1 MAPFGLMFSGVCLLK
16 KSFSLFSHASSLPR
30 RPVWTGAGACWTVN
44 SSRFVNV
51 IPAVKSLTTIA
62 GAPPKKPLN
71 GYMRFVKQQQP
82 LVVREY
88 PDVKAVDVIRKIAQQ
103 WRTLTADQKQ
113 PFQQASVVAREQFKV
128 DMQRY
133 QSQLTP
139 AQAAALKQERRLRL
153 AKRKA
158 IRRKRELNSLGKP
171 KRPPVV
177 LNIFMAEHFEES
189 RGRPHRLVLRSPE
202 GGGTTQ
208 VGTEE
213 SRGGGTTQGKMKM
226 LREDWTKLSTSQKQC
241 ALQVYMQLAEDDKVR
256 YKNEMKSWEE
266 HMMDIGR
273 EDLIRRKET
282 HKNKT
287 ATKGV
292 KQKSKVNVVK
302 SKSAGATTVRSG
314 EKA

>member
-16 KSFSLFSHASSLPR
+16 KSFSLFSHASSL
-30 RPVWTGAGACWTVN
+30 T
-44 SSRFVNV
+44 RFVNV

-62 GAPPKKPLN
+62 GAPPKRPLN

-171 KRPPVV
+171 KRPRSSF
-177 LNIFMAEHFEES
+177 NIFMAEHFEES
-189 RGRPHRLVLRSPE
+189 RGT
-202 GGGTTQ
+202 TTQ

-213 SRGGGTTQGKMKM
+213 SREGGGGGGGG
-226 LREDWTKLSTSQKQC
+226 
-241 ALQVYMQLAEDDKVR
+241 VYMQLAEDDKVR

-282 HKNKT
+282 HKNRT
-287 ATKGV
+287 ATKGG
-292 KQKSKVNVVK
+292 KQKSKVKVVK
-302 SKSAGATTVRSG
+302 TKSARATTVRSG
-314 EKA
+314 KKA

>member
-16 KSFSLFSHASSLPR
+16 KSFSLFSHASSLTRP
-30 RPVWTGAGACWTVN
+30 PVWTGAGACWTVN

-62 GAPPKKPLN
+62 GAPPKRPLN

-171 KRPPVV
+171 KRPRSSF
-177 LNIFMAEHFEES
+177 NIFMAEHFEES
-189 RGRPHRLVLRSPE
+189 RG
-202 GGGTTQ
+202 T
-208 VGTEE
+208 
-213 SRGGGTTQGKMKM
+213 TTQGKMKM
-226 LREDWTKLSTSQKQC
+226 LREDWTKLSTSQK
-241 ALQVYMQLAEDDKVR
+241 QVYMQLAEDDKVR

-282 HKNKT
+282 HKNRT
-287 ATKGV
+287 ATKGG
-292 KQKSKVNVVK
+292 KQKSKVKVVK
-302 SKSAGATTVRSG
+302 TKSARATTVRSG
-314 EKA
+314 KKA

>member
-16 KSFSLFSHASSLPR
+16 KSFSLFSHASSL
-30 RPVWTGAGACWTVN
+30 T
-44 SSRFVNV
+44 RFVNV

-62 GAPPKKPLN
+62 GAPPKRPLN

-171 KRPPVV
+171 KRPRSSF
-177 LNIFMAEHFEES
+177 NIFMAEHFEES
-189 RGRPHRLVLRSPE
+189 RGTTTQVGTEESRGGGGGGTQVGTEESRGGGAHRLVLRSPGGGEPRRLVLRSPE

-213 SRGGGTTQGKMKM
+213 SRGGGTTQVGTEESRGGGTTQVGTEESRGGEPRRLV
-226 LREDWTKLSTSQKQC
+226 LRSPGGGGGTT
-241 ALQVYMQLAEDDKVR
+241 QVGT
-256 YKNEMKSWEE
+256 EE
-266 HMMDIGR
+266 SR
-273 EDLIRRKET
+273 
-282 HKNKT
+282 
-287 ATKGV
+287 
-292 KQKSKVNVVK
+292 
-302 SKSAGATTVRSG
+302 
-314 EKA
+314 

>member
-1 MAPFGLMFSGVCLLK
+1 MAPFGLLFSGLLK
-16 KSFSLFSHASSLPR
+16 KSLSLFSDASSLIR
-30 RPVWTGAGACWTVN
+30 V
-44 SSRFVNV
+44 VNV
-51 IPAVKSLTTIA
+51 IPAVKSFTTSA
-62 GAPPKKPLN
+62 GAPPKRPLN

-88 PDVKAVDVIRKIAQQ
+88 PDVKAVDVIRKIAHQ

-113 PFQQASVVAREQFKV
+113 PFQQLSVVAREQFKV

-139 AQAAALKQERRLRL
+139 AQAAALKQERRRRL

-171 KRPPVV
+171 KRPRSSF
-177 LNIFMAEHFEES
+177 NIFMAEHFEES
-189 RGRPHRLVLRSPE
+189 K
-202 GGGTTQ
+202 GT
-208 VGTEE
+208 
-213 SRGGGTTQGKMKM
+213 TTQGKMKM
-226 LREDWTKLSTSQKQC
+226 LREDWTKLSTSQQ
-241 ALQVYMQLAEDDKVR
+241 QVGGMKSVQLAEDDKVR

-282 HKNKT
+282 HKDKT
-287 ATKGV
+287 ATKGG
-292 KQKSKVNVVK
+292 KQKSKVKVVK
-302 SKSAGATTVRSG
+302 TKSVGATTARSG
-314 EKA
+314 KKA

>member
-16 KSFSLFSHASSLPR
+16 KSFSLFSHASSL
-30 RPVWTGAGACWTVN
+30 T
-44 SSRFVNV
+44 RFVNV

-62 GAPPKKPLN
+62 GAPPKRPLN

-171 KRPPVV
+171 KRPRSSF
-177 LNIFMAEHFEES
+177 NIFMAEHFEES
-189 RGRPHRLVLRSPE
+189 RG
-202 GGGTTQ
+202 T
-208 VGTEE
+208 
-213 SRGGGTTQGKMKM
+213 TTQGKMKM
-226 LREDWTKLSTSQKQC
+226 LREDWTKLSTSQK
-241 ALQVYMQLAEDDKVR
+241 QVYMQLAEDDKVR

-282 HKNKT
+282 HKNRT
-287 ATKGV
+287 ATKGG
-292 KQKSKVNVVK
+292 KQKSKVKVVK
-302 SKSAGATTVRSG
+302 TKSARATTVRSG
-314 EKA
+314 KKA

>member
-16 KSFSLFSHASSLPR
+16 KSFSLFSHASSLTR
-30 RPVWTGAGACWTVN
+30 L
-44 SSRFVNV
+44 VNV

-62 GAPPKKPLN
+62 GAPPKRPLN

-139 AQAAALKQERRLRL
+139 AQAAALKQERRCRL

-171 KRPPVV
+171 KRPRSSF
-177 LNIFMAEHFEES
+177 NIFMAEHFEES
-189 RGRPHRLVLRSPE
+189 RG
-202 GGGTTQ
+202 T
-208 VGTEE
+208 
-213 SRGGGTTQGKMKM
+213 TTQGKMKM
-226 LREDWTKLSTSQKQC
+226 LREDWTKLSTSQKQ
-241 ALQVYMQLAEDDKVR
+241 V
-256 YKNEMKSWEE
+256 
-266 HMMDIGR
+266 
-273 EDLIRRKET
+273 DLCLDTILSLSST
-282 HKNKT
+282 DNSFDLMAWFLH
-287 ATKGV
+287 
-292 KQKSKVNVVK
+292 
-302 SKSAGATTVRSG
+302 
-314 EKA
+314 

>member
-16 KSFSLFSHASSLPR
+16 KSFSLFSHASSLTRP
-30 RPVWTGAGACWTVN
+30 PVWTGAGACWTVN

-62 GAPPKKPLN
+62 GAPPKRPLN

-171 KRPPVV
+171 KRPRSSF
-177 LNIFMAEHFEES
+177 NIFMAEHFEES
-189 RGRPHRLVLRSPE
+189 RG
-202 GGGTTQ
+202 T
-208 VGTEE
+208 
-213 SRGGGTTQGKMKM
+213 TTQGKMKM
-226 LREDWTKLSTSQKQC
+226 LREDWTKLSTSQKQVGGMKC
-241 ALQVYMQLAEDDKVR
+241 LIQCIRYVSLRISLYFPPFIFALIM
-256 YKNEMKSWEE
+256 
-266 HMMDIGR
+266 
-273 EDLIRRKET
+273 
-282 HKNKT
+282 T
-287 ATKGV
+287 A
-292 KQKSKVNVVK
+292 
-302 SKSAGATTVRSG
+302 ATTMLHRSDG
-314 EKA
+314 ARFPPDVMLPPPCFTVVMVPGFLQT